1 MVFGLKNAIHTALNN
16 ESGYAT
22 TDVGRPRRIYV
33 KHLAPLGWSV
43 GSAEYLDLAVS
54 RLKEEM
60 IEWTQSLRYGN
71 DGYVW
76 IHNTSHTLLAHP
88 FRKESIGK
96 DDAELK
102 DEKGVFI
109 IQDFLKKRCKAKMT
123 KGVL

>member
-1 MVFGLKNAIHTALNN
+1 MEELGDRIGLKNAIHTALNN

-22 TDVGRPRRIYV
+22 TEVGRPRRMYV

-71 DGYVW
+71 DGYVCGYTTPR
-76 IHNTSHTLLAHP
+76 IPS
-88 FRKESIGK
+88 
-96 DDAELK
+96 
-102 DEKGVFI
+102 
-109 IQDFLKKRCKAKMT
+109 
-123 KGVL
+123 